1 MESRYSISSSV
12 DAKDTRDAGVGCFIA
27 EEVTP
32 STPSCVGANVE
43 IPAST
48 ANSGLASPS
57 RFISDNEEDSD
68 VKRSRFT
75 SCHSDTPLSP
85 DSGFIASVA
94 GSYLSPAR
102 STGTSRWVN
111 DQPFEGATSM
121 GSSSVNNN
129 LYLNDDENVSKMIDS
144 ILQPSSDSELPTDV
158 DELVTDLSVFGIPS
172 RNSKDLNSDP
182 FMGASGSSWS
192 RCDACRSLLQYLH
205 AFGDW
210 LIYKWQWIWH
220 LSFDTVQC
228 TSLVLNYVSLL
239 WYHGYFQ
246 VAFQPSNLGKLDNT
260 FCSSTCDLC
269 SQFWLHGVIAFLVCT
284 KSSFVH
290 NKVQNIKSY
299 MAWLPDLKE

>member
-1 MESRYSISSSV
+1 MEKELQNREAEARDDSGYISGHLRDEEVLERVKNLIDKMESRYSISSSV
-12 DAKDTRDAGVGCFIA
+12 DAEDARDVGAGCFIA
-27 EEVTP
+27 EEVTLS

-182 FMGASGSSWS
+182 FMGASGSS
-192 RCDACRSLLQYLH
+192 
-205 AFGDW
+205 
-210 LIYKWQWIWH
+210 
-220 LSFDTVQC
+220 
-228 TSLVLNYVSLL
+228 
-239 WYHGYFQ
+239 
-246 VAFQPSNLGKLDNT
+246 
-260 FCSSTCDLC
+260 
-269 SQFWLHGVIAFLVCT
+269 
-284 KSSFVH
+284 
-290 NKVQNIKSY
+290 
-299 MAWLPDLKE
+299 